1 MGAYGTVRR
10 HEGGPPGHGWR
21 QGRLLPGALLIAV
34 AALALETYGVGV
46 GAYEYGDWPLKLDG
60 VPLGVLVIWVAAGLL
75 SWRIAEGH
83 GVAAGVGAVVALDA
97 LVIEPVAHWGHLWWW
112 TSGFTPHLGPFG
124 TVGNVVAWTGMCLL
138 GVVVLRRVEAASA
151 PAAVASSH
159 GA

>member
-10 HEGGPPGHGWR
+10 LEDGLLGHDRRPGH
-21 QGRLLPGALLIAV
+21 LVPGILLIAV

-60 VPLGVLVIWVAAGLL
+60 VPLGVLVMWAAAGLL
-75 SWRIAEGH
+75 SWRIAEGR
-83 GVAAGVGAVVALDA
+83 GVAAGVAAVVALDA
-97 LVIEPVAHWGHLWWW
+97 LLIEPVAHWAHLWWW

-124 TVGNVVAWTGMCLL
+124 TVGNVVAWTGMCVL
-138 GVVVLRRVEAASA
+138 GVVVLRRVDAASS
-151 PAAVASSH
+151 PAAGASSH